1 MLQEKAISNF
11 FHGKSATA
19 LVMVVAVLCCLLAW
33 QRGAVAHISGNLGL
47 GLPAPNGWLPFTPLS
62 ALVNMG
68 LSLLMALLFIYINRR
83 FNILRSL
90 TALPGTMF
98 LAMLTALPTV
108 TGQFYGGSL
117 LLLIGLWCLSLLYS
131 VYAEP
136 RGQRQ
141 VFLIFFLLSAAS
153 FTQAAFVF
161 YMPVFLIGCIQM
173 RILNLRTVIAA
184 LLGIIT
190 PPWILFGFGIVDPRH
205 MEWPQLVVAW
215 SAFDKAEIAHAMA
228 VTVVTVSAGVVFTV
242 ANILKILSYNSRVR
256 AYNGFLTLLEIFT
269 AIFILLNFNNFTFYI
284 PLLDCL
290 VAYQIGHFFTYR
302 RSKRSYIPILLLMLL
317 YFGLYVWGILS

>member
-1 MLQEKAISNF
+1 
-11 FHGKSATA
+11 
-19 LVMVVAVLCCLLAW
+19 MVITSLCCLFAW
-33 QRGAVAHISGNLGL
+33 QQGAVAHISGNLGL
-47 GLPAPNGWLPFTPLS
+47 GLPAPNSWLPFTPLS
-62 ALVNMG
+62 ALANMTIN
-68 LSLLMALLFIYINRR
+68 LLAALAFVYINRQ

-98 LAMLTALPTV
+98 LAMQIALPTV
-108 TGQFYGGSL
+108 TGQFYGGTFL
-117 LLLIGLWCLSLLYS
+117 LVIGLWCLSLLFS
-131 VYAEP
+131 VYSEP

-141 VFLIFFLLSAAS
+141 VMLIFFLLSAAA
-153 FTQAAFVF
+153 FTQAAFLF
-161 YMPVFLIGCIQM
+161 YIPVFIIGCIQM
-173 RILNLRTVIAA
+173 RILNLRSAIAA

-190 PPWILFGFGIVDPRH
+190 PPWILFGFGIIDPRH
-205 MEWPQLVVAW
+205 IEWPQLVVAW
-215 SAFDKAEIAHAMA
+215 SAFDSAEIAHALTVTA
-228 VTVVTVSAGVVFTV
+228 VTVFIGIVFTV

-302 RSKRSYIPILLLMLL
+302 RSKRSYIPVLMLMLL
-317 YFGLYVWGILS
+317 YFGLYVWGVFS

>member
-1 MLQEKAISNF
+1 MLQERAISNF

-19 LVMVVAVLCCLLAW
+19 LVTVVTSLCCLFAW
-33 QRGAVAHISGNLGL
+33 QRGTVAHISGNLGL
-47 GLPAPNGWLPFTPLS
+47 GLPAPNSWLPFTPVS
-62 ALVNMG
+62 ALVNMA
-68 LSLLMALLFIYINRR
+68 LDLLAALLFIYINRR

-98 LAMLTALPTV
+98 LAMQTAFPTV
-108 TGQFYGGSL
+108 TGQFYGGTL
-117 LLLIGLWCLSLLYS
+117 LVLVGLWCLGLLFS
-131 VYAEP
+131 VYSEP

-141 VFLIFFLLSAAS
+141 VLLIFFLLSAAA

-161 YMPVFLIGCIQM
+161 YVPVFLIGCLQM
-173 RILNLRTVIAA
+173 RILNLRTFIAA
-184 LLGIIT
+184 VLGLIT
-190 PPWILFGFGIVDPRH
+190 PPWILFGFGILDPRL

-215 SAFDKAEIAHAMA
+215 SSFDTPEIAHAMVVTG
-228 VTVVTVSAGVVFTV
+228 VTVAIGIVFTV
-242 ANILKILSYNSRVR
+242 ANILKILSYNSRTR

-284 PLLDCL
+284 PLLNCL
-290 VAYQIGHFFTYR
+290 VAYQVGHFFTYR

-317 YFGLYVWGILS
+317 YFCLYVWGLLF